1 MHPGGAVRK
10 ILRLC
15 ALHMKE
21 GKSRECQKLVSLD
34 VDKLNSCSNY
44 TARDVAYA
52 RKDFDQADKLG

>member
-1 MHPGGAVRK
+1 
-10 ILRLC
+10 
-15 ALHMKE
+15 MKE